1 MTVGSNVNP
10 NYPIPGI
17 DQSSRGFRDNFA
29 TIKTEIEN
37 LQSKN
42 IQLAGSLISEPVQIG
57 NGIGDIIIPVAV
69 SLSNIQAAGANLSV
83 QYNLN
88 NVISGSQIYYN
99 AGSVGIGTNL
109 PQQTLDVI
117 GNVRVVSP
125 AENTYMRLGTNLTIN
140 SSSQTTTLS
149 TNYDNVIVI
158 TNTTQTVGIGSVAQ
172 SQFEVWSDTNDV
184 MRVHAMVDNA
194 DDTIRF
200 TTSTLNTTL
209 GLAFEQTNTN
219 RVGGLRMDQN
229 GNVTLHAGEDMLAN
243 LSNTSR
249 VINIL
254 PNHNVGIGSTTP
266 RNTLDVAGN
275 AYISGTLAVGT
286 VPTIT
291 GSISAGTA
299 LTNLLH
305 AMQAMGLIIN
315 STTA

>member
-1 MTVGSNVNP
+1 MTVGSNINP

-42 IQLAGSLISEPVQIG
+42 IQITGSLISNPVQIG
-57 NGIGDIIIPVAV
+57 NGTGDIVIPVEV
-69 SLSNIQAAGANLSV
+69 SLGNIQAAGSNLSV
-83 QYNLN
+83 QYNFN

-99 AGSVGIGTNL
+99 NGSVGIGTSL
-109 PQQTLDVI
+109 PQRTLDVI

-125 AENTYMRLGTNLTIN
+125 AENTYMRIGNQFTVN
-140 SSSQTTTLS
+140 SASHTTTLS
-149 TNYDNVIVI
+149 TAHANAMVI
-158 TNTTQTVGIGSVAQ
+158 TNSTQTVGIGSAAQ
-172 SQFEVWSDTNDV
+172 SQFEVWSHTNDV
-184 MRVHAMVDNA
+184 MRVHALVNNA

-200 TTSTLNTTL
+200 TTSTLNATL
-209 GLAFEQTNTN
+209 GFAFEQTNTN

-229 GNVTLHAGEDMLAN
+229 GNVSLHAGEDMFAN

-266 RNTLDVAGN
+266 QRTLDVAGN
-275 AYISGTLAVGT
+275 VHISSTLTIGA

-291 GSISAGTA
+291 GSRTSGLA
-299 LTNLLH
+299 LQNLLN
-305 AMQAMGLIIN
+305 AMVAMGLIVN

>member
-10 NYPIPGI
+10 NYPIPGV

-29 TIKTEIEN
+29 TIKSEIEN

-83 QYNLN
+83 QYNFN
-88 NVISGSQIYYN
+88 NVISGSQLYYN

-117 GNVRVVSP
+117 GNVQVVSP
-125 AENTYMRLGTNLTIN
+125 TENTYMRLGTNLTIN
-140 SSSQTTTLS
+140 TSSHTTTIS
-149 TNYDNVIVI
+149 TNYDNAIVI
-158 TNTTQTVGIGSVAQ
+158 TNATQTVGIGSVAQ

-200 TTSTLNTTL
+200 TTGTLNTTL

-229 GNVTLHAGEDMLAN
+229 GNVSLHAGEDMFAN

-266 RNTLDVAGN
+266 QNTLDVAGN

-299 LTNLLH
+299 LTNLLN

-315 STTA
+315 STAS

>member
-10 NYPIPGI
+10 NYPIPGV

-83 QYNLN
+83 QYNFN
-88 NVISGSQIYYN
+88 NVISGSEMYYN
-99 AGSVGIGTNL
+99 NGNVGIGSSI
-109 PQQTLDVI
+109 PQHTLDVV
-117 GNVRVVSP
+117 GNVRIVSP
-125 AENTYMRLGTNLTIN
+125 AENTYMRLGSRLTIN
-140 SSSQTTTLS
+140 AASETTAFS
-149 TNYDNVIVI
+149 TAHANAIVI
-158 TNTTQTVGIGSVAQ
+158 TNSTQTVGIGSAAQ
-172 SQFEVWSDTNDV
+172 SQLEVWSNTNDV
-184 MRVHAMVDNA
+184 VRVHALVNNA

-200 TTSTLNTTL
+200 TTGTLNSTL

-229 GNVTLHAGEDMLAN
+229 GNVSLHAGESMFAN
-243 LSNTSR
+243 LSNSSR

-254 PNHNVGIGSTTP
+254 PNHNVGIGSTNP
-266 RNTLDVAGN
+266 QHTLDVAGN

-291 GSISAGTA
+291 GSRSSGAA
-299 LTNLLH
+299 LNNLLN
-305 AMQAMGLIIN
+305 AMQAMGLLIN
-315 STTA
+315 STSA